1 LRLSSCC
8 LASNAPHHSQKRR
21 KILVLQAVLQHGWPV
36 SSYLHKSGELGF
48 LTIAHLLEFVVSPTM
63 YCLFPPQREISL
75 QFLNV
80 SGRECH
86 CLIDEASALHHA
98 CFLLVM
104 RLQSRS
110 ISELSSG

>member
-1 LRLSSCC
+1 
-8 LASNAPHHSQKRR
+8 
-21 KILVLQAVLQHGWPV
+21 VLQHVWPV

-86 CLIDEASALHHA
+86 CLVDEASALHHA
-98 CFLLVM
+98 CFDFSDAFAEPFNLGTIK
-104 RLQSRS
+104 RLMFSSVCSNGVRS
-110 ISELSSG
+110 PCRGVTRRPSQ